1 MSPSATSSSGVP
13 AGASAFNRQ
22 VEVSVSTSVSSL
34 SRQDGGVSFD
44 LKLADAGANS
54 REDEDGVSNDGI
66 GSAPAG
72 SEKTVTVH
80 VRKVPASSA
89 ASSSPQA
96 AGKNTILLELTTSAS
111 SGSNGSSDELEALN
125 ADFEALLGSGLAVPG
140 ELSDMQSQAQWRL
153 ALAPRDA
160 I

>member
-1 MSPSATSSSGVP
+1 VPVAT
-13 AGASAFNRQ
+13 SAFNRQ

-34 SRQDGGVSFD
+34 SRQEDGVSFD

-54 REDEDGVSNDGI
+54 SEDDDGVSNAGI
-66 GSAPAG
+66 GGAPSAG
-72 SEKTVTVH
+72 SGKTVTVH
-80 VRKVPASSA
+80 VRKVPSACSTTSSL
-89 ASSSPQA
+89 PQP
-96 AGKNTILLELTTSAS
+96 AGKNTILLELTTSAL
-111 SGSNGSSDELEALN
+111 SNGSPEELEALN

-140 ELSDMQSQAQWRL
+140 ELGDMQSQAHWRL